1 MQAAESREIG
11 TSRLRLR
18 PFGREDLDDLHRLWT
33 DSHVRRFL
41 WDDKIISRE
50 QAVEIIESSVDSFDR
65 YGFGFWC
72 IFPPDTLELI
82 GFAGLRRFGD
92 PPEVE
97 LLYGIA
103 PSHCGRG
110 LATEAATAMIDYAFR
125 RVGLEIIF
133 ARADAPNAAST
144 RVMQKCGM
152 KFLSRGIVDG
162 LDTITYVLQA
172 PRKL

>member
-18 PFGREDLDDLHRLWT
+18 PFSREDLDDLHRLWT
-33 DSHVRRFL
+33 ESEVRRFL
-41 WDDKIISRE
+41 WDDKVISRE
-50 QAVEIIESSVDSFDR
+50 QTVEIIESSVDSFGR

-72 IFPPDTLELI
+72 IYPSDTPELI
-82 GFAGLRRFGD
+82 GFVGLRRFGD
-92 PPEVE
+92 LAEVE

-103 PSHCGRG
+103 TSYWGRG

-144 RVMQKCGM
+144 RVMQKSGR